1 MATNKIQTGL
11 RLSEPLYEKSRS
23 LAWQEQRSLNNLI
36 EYVLQKYIDDY
47 EAKNG
52 PIKILSEETAARS
65 EPTGRDRPGQG

>member
-36 EYVLQKYIDDY
+36 EYFLQKYIDDY